1 MNTLNPIT
9 PSNGMGG
16 YPTTPPTTPPIN
28 PSTMPNQ
35 QYNQQQTQQ
44 QNREMMPQAQQ
55 PQSNVLPNQSIGN
68 QAQPNRAMMPQAQ
81 QPQQTAPLNQPQQN
95 RMTTNPQQSVQQNQ
109 PSRQPNTSPQA
120 NYQTNQGVQQQV
132 GSQQMVRQPQPQLTN
147 PMTQNNYNKQ
157 TMPVQQTQPMNQI
170 NHQQRNQPSNGQW
183 QTGQHLSTGKQIL
196 RVDGNGSFVE
206 VMDSK
211 FQEGKVTFQ
220 FCNYDKTKPA
230 GQRQTDFIR
239 FNLEFSE
246 FLNLGHQVL
255 HENLMNR
262 QPIDNYNN
270 LRTAYMKGV
279 PSKYNNGQ
287 AVARKLEIKNGDRQ
301 PIRLICSEGQGEE
314 TGPGLIK
321 MVGQAQKRVQVAMSQ
336 DAFRSMFL
344 VVPMYIQAY
353 LNNHYDKCVK

>member
-9 PSNGMGG
+9 PSNGMAG

-28 PSTMPNQ
+28 PSTMPNKE
-35 QYNQQQTQQ
+35 YNQQQNQ
-44 QNREMMPQAQQ
+44 QNRGM
-55 PQSNVLPNQSIGN
+55 V
-68 QAQPNRAMMPQAQ
+68 
-81 QPQQTAPLNQPQQN
+81 QQTPQNVPSNQPQQN
-95 RMTTNPQQSVQQNQ
+95 RMATMPQQSVQQNQ
-109 PSRQPNTSPQA
+109 PSRQPNTPPQA
-120 NYQTNQGVQQQV
+120 NYQANQGVQQQV
-132 GSQQMVRQPQPQLTN
+132 GSQQMVHQLQPQSTN
-147 PMTQNNYNKQ
+147 PMNQNNYNKQ
-157 TMPVQQTQPMNQI
+157 AMPVQQPQPMNQM
-170 NHQQRNQPSNGQW
+170 NPQQKNQPSNGQW
-183 QTGQHLSTGKQIL
+183 QTGQHHSTGKQIL

-211 FQEGKVTFQ
+211 FQEGKVTLQ

-255 HENLMNR
+255 HEGLMTW
-262 QPIDNYNN
+262 QPIDSYNN
-270 LRTAYMKGV
+270 LRPAYMKGV

-336 DAFRSMFL
+336 DSFRSLFL

-353 LNNHYDKCVK
+353 LNNNYDKCVK